1 MFDKILQF
9 FVKLLPEPLK
19 KLYNKYEELIVY
31 VYYGLL
37 TTILNMLVQFV
48 MQFAVMKLVVWD
60 AKLETTIYTS
70 VAWLVAVVFAFYVNK
85 RYVFKSESKE
95 TKTLAWEFLT
105 CVGARALS
113 YFMELGIM
121 VVGTYFYHD
130 TVTDTDIVWIYV
142 IFKFAAQVIVTLAN
156 YFFSKLIVFRKKKEQ
171 A

>member
-9 FVKLLPEPLK
+9 FVKLLPAPLK
-19 KLYNKYEELIVY
+19 KLYDKYEELIVY

-48 MQFAVMKLVVWD
+48 MQFAVMNLVVWD
-60 AKLETTIYTS
+60 AKLETTISTS

-95 TKTLAWEFLT
+95 TKTLAWEFLPF
-105 CVGARALS
+105 VGARALS

>member
-9 FVKLLPEPLK
+9 FVKLLPKPLK
-19 KLYNKYEELIVY
+19 KLYDKYEELIVY

-60 AKLETTIYTS
+60 AKLETTISTS

-105 CVGARALS
+105 FVGARALS

-121 VVGTYFYHD
+121 VAGTYFYHD
-130 TVTDTDIVWIYV
+130 EVTDTDIVWLYV

>member
-9 FVKLLPEPLK
+9 FVKLLPKPLK
-19 KLYNKYEELIVY
+19 KLYDKYEELIVY

-60 AKLETTIYTS
+60 AKLETTISTS

-85 RYVFKSESKE
+85 RYVFKSESRE
-95 TKTLAWEFLT
+95 TGTLAWEFLT
-105 CVGARALS
+105 FIGARVLS

-121 VVGTYFYHD
+121 IVGTYFYHD
-130 TVTDTDIVWIYV
+130 TVTTIEVIYYI

-156 YFFSKLIVFRKKKEQ
+156 YFFSKLVVFRNKKEQ
-171 A
+171 G

>member
-9 FVKLLPEPLK
+9 FVKLLPAPLK
-19 KLYNKYEELIVY
+19 KLYDKYEELIVY

-60 AKLETTIYTS
+60 AKLETTISTS

-105 CVGARALS
+105 FVGARALS

-130 TVTDTDIVWIYV
+130 AVTDTDIVWLYV